1 MKRILAATLALA
13 LTACTS
19 SNPSPDDQKT
29 ETSPA
34 TSESPTAPES
44 QPAAAATPRVMV
56 AARGGLCMNG
66 GCFREHVLR
75 ADGTVSF
82 HSNEVHAEGDPKAP
96 VIRKATA
103 EELARVDAV
112 LGALDV
118 AALEEGYGAC
128 CNAHADGSDTYV
140 TFYDAAGVEVRTVRV
155 SDAPPP
161 PLIEL
166 IASLRDLTP

>member
-1 MKRILAATLALA
+1 MA
-13 LTACTS
+13 S
-19 SNPSPDDQKT
+19 
-29 ETSPA
+29 
-34 TSESPTAPES
+34 
-44 QPAAAATPRVMV
+44 ATPRVMF
-56 AARGGLCMNG
+56 AARGGMCMNG
-66 GCFREHVLR
+66 ACFKEHVLR

-112 LGALDV
+112 LGAIDV
-118 AALEEGYGAC
+118 AGLEEGYGAC

-140 TFYDAAGVEVRTVRV
+140 TFYDQAGKEVRTVRV

-166 IASLRDLTP
+166 IASLRDLKP